1 MNAVDYHSAIAHEFA
16 SRYESSAAFQE
27 RYRVWTAFFEQY
39 IVSGNHVLDLG
50 CGSGVFSRY
59 LAGKGCLVTG
69 IDGSEPMISL
79 CRRTKTSPMLQ
90 YYVQTIPLENAG
102 AYAGQDVIIASSLL
116 EYIDEMAIVL
126 QQIDQMLK
134 PGGLLLVSM
143 PNRQSLYRRM
153 ERLLFQLTGYPRYFA
168 HLRNVSTAALLNQ
181 QLTELG
187 FEVLDVAY
195 FSGTDPLSTLLK
207 RLLPKE
213 YVNNLFVSVYRKS

>member
-1 MNAVDYHSAIAHEFA
+1 MNAVDYHSAIAQKFA

-27 RYRVWTAFFEQY
+27 RYRVWTALFNQY
-39 IVSGNHVLDLG
+39 IASGTHVLDLG

-59 LAGKGCLVTG
+59 LAEKGCLVTG
-69 IDGSEPMISL
+69 IDGSETMISL
-79 CRRTKTSPMLQ
+79 CEQQKMSSTLQ
-90 YYVQTIPLENAG
+90 YYVEPIPLENAKV
-102 AYAGQDVIIASSLL
+102 YMSQDAIVASSLL
-116 EYIDEMAIVL
+116 EYIDEMPAVL
-126 QQIDQMLK
+126 RQIDQMLK

-153 ERLLFQLTGYPRYFA
+153 EWLLFQLTGYPRYFA
-168 HLRNVSTAALLNQ
+168 HLRSVSTAALLNQ
-181 QLTELG
+181 QMTELG

-213 YVNNLFVSVYRKS
+213 YVNNLFVSVYRKL